1 MPTQLIEFPMEDGD
15 GRVVVEMDPTL
26 SGPIPAAS
34 PGEIAGRAATTM
46 EEAAA
51 GIRPIAR
58 AILNQLTE
66 LGPQAVTVEL
76 GIKFSA
82 KAGVVLAS
90 AASEGHC
97 KVTLSW
103 DKPPTG

>member
-1 MPTQLIEFPMEDGD
+1 MAKHLIEFPIEKG
-15 GRVVVEMDPTL
+15 GRVVVEMDETL
-26 SGPIPAAS
+26 SGPVP
-34 PGEIAGRAATTM
+34 ATTAGQIAEKASENF
-46 EEAAA
+46 EEVVT
-51 GIRPIAR
+51 GIKPLAR
-58 AILNQLTE
+58 TILDQLTV
-66 LGPQAVTVEL
+66 LGPEATIVEF

-103 DKPPTG
+103 KKPTDA